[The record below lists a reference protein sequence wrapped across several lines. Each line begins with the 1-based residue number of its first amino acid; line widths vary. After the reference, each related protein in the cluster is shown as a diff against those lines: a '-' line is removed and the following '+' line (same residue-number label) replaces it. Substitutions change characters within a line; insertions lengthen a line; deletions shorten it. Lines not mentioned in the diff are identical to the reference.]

1 MYKNLGKEDY
11 LRFLGLKD
19 GEVNSLIVF
28 GGWNP
33 SQAQLDWSSKAAFKT
48 NKFFYPLFVDSG
60 VAVTQGYGDAM
71 MSEIVHIFAVL
82 GIKKA
87 VLIGTFGALQPGID
101 FGQVF
106 LPSSA
111 VPEDGASRM
120 YSAEQKFYVDET
132 LRNRAKELWSGYIQQ
147 TGDIVSISAMLAE
160 TWEMITEWKSK
171 GYTGVDLESASFLA
185 VTNHFKV
192 PAVIMH
198 TLADNLVE
206 QQTVLS
212 VSETQGEMKRQVK
225 DLLFEKALELVKQ

>member
-11 LRFLGLKD
+11 LKFLGLTD
-19 GEVNSLIVF
+19 GQVDSLIVF

-33 SQAQLDWSSKAAFKT
+33 SQAQLDWCSKAAYK
-48 NKFFYPLFVDSG
+48 NEKFFYPLYIDSG
-60 VAVTQGYGDAM
+60 IAVTHGYGDAM

-120 YSAEQKFYVDET
+120 YSAEQKFYTDEV
-132 LRNRAKELWSGYIQQ
+132 LLAQAKELWSGYAQQ
-147 TGDIVSISAMLAE
+147 TGDIVSVSAMLAE
-160 TWEMITEWKSK
+160 TWEMITEWKNKS
-171 GYTGVDLESASFLA
+171 YTGVDLESASFLA
-185 VTNHFKV
+185 VASHFKV

-206 QQTVLS
+206 QQTVMS
-212 VSETQGEMKRQVK
+212 VTESQGEVKRQVK
-225 DLLFEKALELVKQ
+225 DLLFEKALELVGK